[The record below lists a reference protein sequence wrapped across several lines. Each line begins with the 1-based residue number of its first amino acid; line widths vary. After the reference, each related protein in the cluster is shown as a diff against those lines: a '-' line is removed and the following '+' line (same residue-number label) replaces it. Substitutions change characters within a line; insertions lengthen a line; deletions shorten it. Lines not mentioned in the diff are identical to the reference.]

1 MVARKALKKAF
12 GTGSQQ
18 RNPDS
23 DSLFPT
29 LNPLLSTV
37 TTIVNG
43 AKPVLDPES
52 SEGRWIADLFR
63 AMERNELIPE
73 NWDQFILKPG
83 QDPNNGMG
91 RGDVSLSV
99 LCAPL
104 LKNGAEW
111 GKILSDSQIQN
122 FHVLG
127 CDPAF
132 RFKAADADQASVAE
146 CYILPEGDFD
156 AVSQFLKLVRHN
168 RDNSAAPKLVAVDNR
183 RGFWTGLKDRLSDT
197 EWARLGVTFASTE
210 AGAVKFFNDHA
221 RADNLKL
228 QPIKA
233 DHPLAFRAYET
244 NPLVLIGTGNAK
256 KIADFLQVRNKYAPL
271 LECRPFQTIMG
282 SFLEPPEVSL
292 TCLGNAREKME
303 EMLNVVY
310 DTPQSS
316 RALFESYGGRPIVLV
331 ANDTGARVRLVD
343 DAGEVVPVNWV
354 DCPELQ
360 KARQFIAP
368 GKEQWWPGPEIKMV
382 ASAMGKSQVF
392 YSEVLKSIKERVEG
406 ETGKKLT
413 IQYIDDSVYLFGV
426 LGEHRD
432 SVQLF
437 ATKGMH
443 KDGMVFSPSPLT
455 GEIDFESF
463 SVPLDQNPDRKT
475 RADLGSDALLL
486 NSSTLAG
493 ITAFLDVARFPKPV
507 SLENEFKAQSVGAR
521 VMPMRRAVSN
531 DRYFAGTIGDFGVG
545 SRSSGFEDFKRTAA
559 NFGVHRRQ
567 GLDLGDIE
575 GFDKYLASINMLLL
589 GGAEDVNLS
598 PVQRAAYYSRVM
610 VALQTNH
617 PSLSG
622 KPVVIVDDER
632 MDPVLKWVLSTQDFL
647 YNHKLFGMRSEECF
661 TFTDS
666 LRIGLLH
673 GLRQLSEYVRPVSF
687 HSPYAQ
693 TGYDNRDRPS
703 VAILGSASTYDPH
716 HIGLGHQF
724 GVEMAKRNLHLRHGG
739 CSRGVVGGTADA
751 FASYR
756 DEHGA
761 GRMTGVQCHG
771 LMRLEGMNAGNDC
784 VKIYDGIGGR
794 KLDIYQSDIPVF
806 LAGGWGTYEE
816 FFDLLTMID
825 AGRAKP
831 HRIIV
836 VDYPFDSAPDESTYQ
851 PLHSILTQNDIAR
864 YNLTFVDSVDDAVAR
879 IDQDLPKLNQRYIAG
894 PKSGLQPLVERKLG

>member
-18 RNPDS
+18 KNPDS
-23 DSLFPT
+23 DS
-29 LNPLLSTV
+29 PLPSLDYLHSV
-37 TTIVNG
+37 VSAIVSG
-43 AKPVLDPES
+43 KKPIVDPNS
-52 SEGRWIADLFR
+52 ANGRWVSDLFR
-63 AMERNELIPE
+63 LMERNELIPE
-73 NWDQFILKPG
+73 NWDQFILKPE
-83 QDPNNGMG
+83 QNIVAGMG
-91 RGDVSLSV
+91 RGDISMSV

-104 LKNGAEW
+104 AKNGAYW
-111 GKILSDSQIQN
+111 AKTLSASQINN

-132 RFKAADADQASVAE
+132 RYQGVDADQSSVAE

-156 AVSQFLKLVRHN
+156 ALNQFLNLLRHN
-168 RDNSAAPKLVAVDNR
+168 VENSSAPKLIAVDNR
-183 RGFWTGLKDRLSDT
+183 TGFWASLKAQLPDEHWT
-197 EWARLGVTFASTE
+197 KLGVTFAATE
-210 AGAVKFFNDHA
+210 MDATTFFTKQSLPE
-221 RADNLKL
+221 NLL
-228 QPIKA
+228 LHPIKV
-233 DHPLAFRAYET
+233 DHPLAFRGADA
-244 NPLVLIGTGNAK
+244 NPLILIGTGNAK
-256 KIADFLQVRNKYAPL
+256 KIADFLQVKNKHAPL

-282 SFLEPPEVSL
+282 SFHEPPEMSL

-310 DTPQSS
+310 DTPQSAD
-316 RALFESYGGRPIVLV
+316 ALFSAYNGRPIVLV

-343 DAGEVVPVNWV
+343 DAGDVVPVNWV
-354 DCPELQ
+354 ECPELQ
-360 KARQFIAP
+360 KARGFIAE

-392 YSEVLKSIKERVEG
+392 YSEVLKAIKERVEQ
-406 ETGKKLT
+406 ETGKNLT

-426 LGEHRD
+426 LGEKREE
-432 SVQLF
+432 VKLF

-443 KDGMVFSPSPLT
+443 KDGMVFSPSPLV

-463 SVPLDQNPDRKT
+463 SVPLDDNPERKT
-475 RADLGSDALLL
+475 RADLGSDALLR

-493 ITAFLDVARFPKPV
+493 ITTFLNIAQFPKPV
-507 SLENEFKAQSVGAR
+507 SLDQEFLKHTTGAR
-521 VMPMRRAVSN
+521 VFTLKRPAN
-531 DRYFAGTIGDFGVG
+531 DRYYAGTIGDFGVD
-545 SRSSGFEDFKRTAA
+545 SRSSGFEDFKRIAS
-559 NFGVHRRQ
+559 NYGIQRRRR
-567 GLDLGDIE
+567 GDLGDIE
-575 GFDKYLASINMLLL
+575 GFDKYLASVDMLLL
-589 GGAEDVNLS
+589 GGAGDVNLS
-598 PVQRAAYYSRVM
+598 PVQRAAFYSRVM

-622 KPVVIVDDER
+622 KPVVIVDDEK

-661 TFTDS
+661 TFADS
-666 LRIGLLH
+666 LRVGL
-673 GLRQLSEYVRPVSF
+673 GLALRELNEYVRPVSY
-687 HSPYAQ
+687 HSSYAQ
-693 TGYDNRDRPS
+693 TGNDERDRPS

-724 GVEMAKRNLHLRHGG
+724 GIEMAKRDLHLRHGG

-756 DEHGA
+756 DEHGK

-771 LMRLEGMNAGNDC
+771 LLRLEGMNEGNDC

-816 FFDLLTMID
+816 FFDLLAMID
-825 AGRAKP
+825 AGKARP
-831 HRIIV
+831 HRVIV

-851 PLHSILTQNDIAR
+851 PLHSILSPEDIVR
-864 YNLTFVDSVDDAVAR
+864 YKLTFVESVDEAVAQ
-879 IDQDLPKLNQRYIAG
+879 IDQDLPKLHYRYATKPKAG
-894 PKSGLQPLVERKLG
+894 PEGLIERKLG